1 MKGLLTRKAVLLCS
15 VVALCAAG
23 LGCSGSGDDASE
35 DMMQQMDMDMDMVET
50 EMAPAEDA
58 LTEVEQAVNDLRVT
72 LATADKMR
80 DAAAYG
86 TEELNRVGD
95 ITVTRKHRDWEYS
108 EGVTGW
114 HAQFQAHNSGSKYT
128 TFAQSYRDGS
138 NGWLLVW
145 YDEDGN
151 QTLSY
156 GAGLAHRPLQTDPE
170 LWTWRAGD
178 SSLADVEGVT
188 SSNSQIDDHGLGST
202 WQGFEISRMY
212 EGSGTLTMRAF
223 TDAASPGGP
232 TNPYTV
238 YPGSDAAYPDIEL
251 EVHAASDIPAGWEG
265 HWLYAGGNGLRGTM
279 NGEPGTFSCAEGDR
293 YYCGLEVGRHHLAP
307 GYTADAAGDPVIFTP
322 DDGSAVLTLPHP
334 APVEVPS
341 VNYLSFGTWLFLP
354 EDIYDFDLYDFGMFA
369 SGDDPFTVENLQGL
383 TGTANYS
390 GEASGMF
397 ADEVEATLS
406 PFSARVALAADF
418 GTADNFGSILGSVYG
433 FEIESGEESPLQS
446 LDLNGAPWRDERNN
460 IFDSWQGGG
469 PLPGGLVQGWTGADV
484 GTARWRG
491 SWGGKFFGNGVATTD
506 LPASYVGLPSAFAG
520 TFGATDGDHTF
531 AGSFGARR
539 QHLTEE

>member
-1 MKGLLTRKAVLLCS
+1 MKALLTRKAVLLCS

-58 LTEVEQAVNDLRVT
+58 LTEAEQAVNDLRVT

-86 TEELNRVGD
+86 TEELNRVGA
-95 ITVTRKHRDWEYS
+95 ISVTRKLSDWGTT

-114 HAQFQAHNSGSKYT
+114 HSQFQANNTGSKYT

-138 NGWLLVW
+138 SGWFLPW

-151 QTLSY
+151 LQLNVGT
-156 GAGLAHRPLQTDPE
+156 ALAHRPLQLAPDVWP
-170 LWTWRAGD
+170 WRATVTT
-178 SSLADVEGVT
+178 LPEPEGLT
-188 SSNSQIDDHGLGST
+188 RSYAPIDNHGLGAA
-202 WQGFEISRMY
+202 WQGFEVNKTY
-212 EGSGTLTMRAF
+212 EGSGTLTMRVF
-223 TDAASPGGP
+223 TDLAESDNAGYAYTGNAAG
-232 TNPYTV
+232 
-238 YPGSDAAYPDIEL
+238 DATYPDVEL
-251 EVHAASDIPAGWEG
+251 DAPIPDLPAGWDG
-265 HWLYAGGNGLRGTM
+265 QWFYAGAGLRGSLD
-279 NGEPGTFSCAEGDR
+279 GEPGTFSCAEGDR
-293 YYCGLEVGRHHLAP
+293 YYCGLEGGLGFDAP
-307 GYTADAAGDPVIFTP
+307 GYTADVAGDPVIFTP
-322 DDGSAVLTLPHP
+322 DDGSAVVTLPHP
-334 APVEVPS
+334 APTQVPS
-341 VNYLSFGTWLFLP
+341 VNYLSFGNWLFVP
-354 EDIYDFDLYDFGMFA
+354 ENITDFDNYDFGMFA

-460 IFDSWQGGG
+460 IFESWPDGG

-539 QHLTEE
+539 QFLTEE